1 MLNIEYNKL
10 IKKKNPNLDKQN
22 LYPLY
27 VFLLRLASEKNLKR
41 SVKKSPSKV
50 SFSTFLQLSCSNFEL
65 GLNVN
70 EIKFQGVWLKLK
82 ATTFFPDT
90 IIHKLFET
98 NSSFHVKQHPTGKVH
113 ILFFKRFLLVLQN
126 PQVQPE
132 YWALAYDSNKL

>member
-1 MLNIEYNKL
+1 MLNIEHNKL

-27 VFLLRLASEKNLKR
+27 VFLLQLASEKNLKR

-50 SFSTFLQLSCSNFEL
+50 NFSTFLQLSCSNFEL

-98 NSSFHVKQHPTGKVH
+98 NSSFHVK
-113 ILFFKRFLLVLQN
+113 
-126 PQVQPE
+126 
-132 YWALAYDSNKL
+132 

>member
-1 MLNIEYNKL
+1 MLNIEHNKL

-50 SFSTFLQLSCSNFEL
+50 NFSTFLQLSCSNFEL

-126 PQVQPE
+126 PQVQQE

>member
-1 MLNIEYNKL
+1 MLNIEHNKL
-10 IKKKNPNLDKQN
+10 IEKKNPNLDKQN

-27 VFLLRLASEKNLKR
+27 VFLLRLASEKKVKR
-41 SVKKSPSKV
+41 SVKKIQAN
-50 SFSTFLQLSCSNFEL
+50 FSTFLRLSCSNFEL

-82 ATTFFPDT
+82 ATTFFPDA
-90 IIHKLFET
+90 IIHKIFET

-126 PQVQPE
+126 PQVQQE